1 MSNNSE
7 TMEIT
12 DCDIVTNEMNHQDIN
27 SANKDG
33 HKKQLEDL
41 IRESNKS
48 SQLSNGDYKMLA
60 KNVMNIFL

>member
-48 SQLSNGDYKMLA
+48 SQLTNGD
-60 KNVMNIFL
+60 